1 MIQRIQSLYLLLS
14 AVLVGLA
21 IVFPLVDFATYDNFA
36 RLSAFSLET
45 TTGDAEPWQLVSRLW
60 ALGILFSSTAL
71 LNFAIVFLFK
81 KRKLQIRLTHYSLI
95 MKVAIVV
102 VIVYFSF
109 VIKNDIS
116 EYSPDF
122 QGVKPCV
129 GSLFVIIAMV
139 FDWLTIKAIRKDEAL
154 VRSIDRI
161 R

>member
-14 AVLVGLA
+14 AILVGLV
-21 IVFPLVDFATYDNFA
+21 IVFPLVEFATYDNFA

-45 TTGDAEPWQLVSRLW
+45 AIGDGHWQLVSRLW
-60 ALGILFSSTAL
+60 ALGILFSATAL
-71 LNFAIVFLFK
+71 LNFVTIFLFK
-81 KRKLQIRLTHYSLI
+81 KRLLQIRLTHYSFI
-95 MKVAIVV
+95 MKIAVVAVV
-102 VIVYFSF
+102 VYFSF
-109 VIKNDIS
+109 VIKNDIR

-122 QGVKPCV
+122 QGVKPCI

-139 FDWLTIKAIRKDEAL
+139 FDWLAIKAIRKDEAL

>member
-21 IVFPLVDFATYDNFA
+21 IVFPLVEFATYENFV

-45 TTGDAEPWQLVSRLW
+45 ATGDEPWQLVSHLW
-60 ALGILFSSTAL
+60 ASGILFSATAL
-71 LNFAIVFLFK
+71 LNFAVIFLFK
-81 KRKLQIRLTHYSLI
+81 RRKLQIRVAHYSFI
-95 MKVAIVV
+95 MKVAIVA

-109 VIKNDIS
+109 VIKNDIRES
-116 EYSPDF
+116 SPDF
-122 QGVKPCV
+122 QGVKPCI

-139 FDWLTIKAIRKDEAL
+139 FDWLAIKAIRKDEAL
-154 VRSIDRI
+154 VRSVDRI